1 MANKKKQM
9 PRGLLDPE
17 SQAIEEAVAA
27 APKVPA
33 ALSALGRGFY
43 ESNIEP
49 LFSPVQTARGLLS
62 AGREFVRDP
71 KRAVKEIVQTES
83 ERLSQASDRPESAF
97 EYYGS
102 LLSPFSFVGRSKTMM
117 ARPSKAEN
125 EAAGLYHPISD
136 TKLKKPISDIQYVRE
151 ENLQRPLSKRQY
163 VSPESLQG
171 GYAIPFVGD
180 RAIASQILRQVED
193 TPLSSPV
200 ILEGG
205 PNYMR
210 ANVESGAGE
219 SGIWAS
225 GPGVVSRLAGVARE
239 GMEKGGPVYGVYSAM
254 SPTSLGFNTMLTEAL
269 LNQIDTKNLSKEA
282 IKEFNESVRME
293 KGGVGKNFVGIESP
307 LVRAQLLNNNPATGD
322 LRTLFTKT
330 MAKEKS
336 QKLGFP
342 DVAATRV
349 AITEPELLNVPVG
362 SSGFSIG
369 RFNENLETTDQP
381 RFPHATYKTQIRG
394 DYIGGTEKPIPYE
407 IMFPDFYASR
417 RAAGIDPAGD
427 WRSFSLSNISQ
438 PLNQEWLDN
447 VMRYLES
454 SK

>member
-1 MANKKKQM
+1 VASKKKQM

-17 SQAIEEAVAA
+17 SQAIEEAAAA
-27 APKVPA
+27 APRVPA

-43 ESNIEP
+43 EANIEP
-49 LFSPVQTARGLLS
+49 LLSPVQTAKGLLS

-71 KRAVKEIVQTES
+71 RGATRAMVQAEG
-83 ERLSQASDRPESAF
+83 ERLRQAGDRPESAF

-102 LLSPFSFVGRSKTMM
+102 MLSPFSAVGRSKTMM
-117 ARPSKAEN
+117 ARPSRAEQ
-125 EAAGLYHPISD
+125 EAAGLYHPISE
-136 TKLKKPISDIQYVRE
+136 TVLKKPVSEIKFVRE
-151 ENLQRPLSKRQY
+151 ENLERPLSEKKY
-163 VSPESLQG
+163 ISPESMQG

-193 TPLSSPV
+193 NPLSSPV

-210 ANVESGAGE
+210 ANVEESPGK

-225 GPGVVSRLAGVARE
+225 GPDVVSRITGVAKS
-239 GMEKGGPVYGVYSAM
+239 GMEKGAPVYGVYSAM
-254 SPTSLGFNTMLTEAL
+254 SPTALGFNTMLTEAL
-269 LNQIDTKNLSKEA
+269 LNQIDVKNLSKKA
-282 IKEFNESVRME
+282 IEELNSDIRNQ

-307 LVRAQLLNNNPATGD
+307 LVREQLLSNSPGTGN
-322 LRTLFTKT
+322 LRTLFTEK
-330 MAKEKS
+330 MASRKN
-336 QKLGFP
+336 QNLGYP

-349 AITEPELLNVPVG
+349 AITEPELLNAPIG
-362 SSGFSIG
+362 SSGFAIG
-369 RFNENLETTDQP
+369 KFSENLETTPQP
-381 RFPHATYKTQIRG
+381 RFPHATYASQILG
-394 DYIGGTEKPIPYE
+394 DYVGGTQKPIPSQ
-407 IMFPDFYASR
+407 IMFPDFYAAR

-438 PLNQEWLDN
+438 PLNQQWLDS
-447 VMRYLES
+447 VMRYLED